1 MNSHLFAESCEACD
15 VDIPPRTTRGGERIP
30 TAVWTE
36 TGLLVCP
43 ECAEALKPPKKTK
56 WLW

>member
-1 MNSHLFAESCEACD
+1 MEFLINESCEACD
-15 VDIPPRTTRGGERIP
+15 VDIPPRVTRGGERIP
-30 TAVWTE
+30 TAVRTE
-36 TGLLVCP
+36 SGLLVCL